1 MFIKN
6 NEDIRIDLIKSIYF
20 LIVDKTTY
28 LYNFFMAVNYK
39 APIKDILFAFD
50 VLNSYEKL
58 NNIDRFKDFN
68 IDIAVP
74 AIEECSKFAEE
85 VLAPINADGD
95 KYGAKYNNGVVNM
108 PPGFIEAYEKFKNAG
123 WASISLP
130 SEIGGG
136 GMPYLLSGG
145 TLEILCTAN
154 MAFILGPGLSIG
166 AISGINEHAS
176 QEQKDKYLPNL
187 VSGDWTG
194 TMNLSE
200 PQSGSDLNHL
210 ITKADPQ
217 EDGTYKITGTKI
229 WIGSGEH
236 DLSKN
241 IVHLVLARV
250 PGSPEGTKGISM
262 FIVPK
267 YIVNDDSSLG
277 DRNNVNCLSI
287 EEKLGIHGSPTCVM
301 EYDGAVGYLVGE
313 ENRGLN
319 YMFTTINEARIRVGG
334 HGLACTTGALQG
346 AAQYARDRV
355 QGRPIGMSK
364 ENAKNSTIIDHADV
378 RRMLMTI
385 KAYSDAMRYMMYD
398 NQMML
403 DFSYFGNEDQK
414 NYGEARCGLLTPIS
428 KSWIS
433 DLSVEL
439 TSMAIQIYGGMGYV
453 EETGVAQYLRD
464 ARIAPIYAGTN
475 GIQAL
480 DLTLKKIH
488 TDEGKV
494 VNNLFDEMIS
504 VSNELNK
511 SDILSKLTESY
522 QFHIKNLMESTEKV
536 RKLMIN
542 GNQKSISG
550 FASPYT
556 KMFGQVLGG
565 YYMAKAAIHAEKKY
579 KETEDEYFKDK
590 ITLSKFYI
598 EQLLPL
604 SENNMPPIASDV
616 NDLFLINSES
626 F

>member
-1 MFIKN
+1 
-6 NEDIRIDLIKSIYF
+6 
-20 LIVDKTTY
+20 
-28 LYNFFMAVNYK
+28 MAVNYK

-58 NNIDRFKDFN
+58 NNIVRFKDFN
-68 IDIAVP
+68 LDIAVP

-95 KYGAKYNNGVVNM
+95 KHGAKFNKGVVNM
-108 PPGFIEAYEKFKNAG
+108 PPGFIEAYEKFKSAG

-130 SEIGGG
+130 LEIGGG
-136 GMPYLLSGG
+136 GMPYLLSAG

-154 MAFILGPGLSIG
+154 MAFVLGPGLSIG
-166 AISGINEHAS
+166 AISGINQHAS
-176 QEQKDKYLPNL
+176 QEQKDLYLPNL
-187 VSGDWTG
+187 VSGEWTG

-210 ITKADPQ
+210 TTKAEPQ

-236 DLSKN
+236 DLSEN

-250 PGSPEGTKGISM
+250 PDSPEGTKGISM
-262 FIVPK
+262 FIVSK

-277 DRNNVNCLSI
+277 ERNNVNCISI

-301 EYDGAVGYLVGE
+301 EYNGAIGYLVGE
-313 ENRGLN
+313 KNRGLS

-355 QGRPIGMSK
+355 QGRPVGISK
-364 ENAKNSTIIDHADV
+364 EDAKNSTIIDHADV

-403 DFSYFGNEDQK
+403 DFLYFGNDDQRE
-414 NYGEARCGLLTPIS
+414 YGEARGGLLTPIS

-453 EETGVAQYLRD
+453 EETGVAQYYRD

-480 DLTLKKIH
+480 DLALRKIH
-488 TDEGKV
+488 VDDGKA
-494 VNNLFDEMIS
+494 VNNLFDEMLL
-504 VSNELNK
+504 VSSELKN
-511 SDILSKLTESY
+511 SERLSKLYESY
-522 QFHIKNLMESTEKV
+522 EFHIKNLMESTEKV
-536 RKLMIN
+536 RKLLIN
-542 GNQKSISG
+542 DNQKSISG

-565 YYMAKAAIHAEKKY
+565 YYMAKAAVLADKKY
-579 KETEDEYFKDK
+579 KETDEEFYKDK

-604 SENNMPPIASDV
+604 SATNMPPIDCDV
-616 NDLFLINSES
+616 DDLFSIKNED

>member
-1 MFIKN
+1 
-6 NEDIRIDLIKSIYF
+6 
-20 LIVDKTTY
+20 
-28 LYNFFMAVNYK
+28 MAVNYK
-39 APIKDILFAFD
+39 APVKDILFAFD

-58 NNIDRFKDFN
+58 NNIVRFKDFN
-68 IDIAVP
+68 LDIAVP

-95 KYGAKYNNGVVNM
+95 KHGAKFNNGVVNM
-108 PPGFIEAYEKFKNAG
+108 PPGFIEAYEKFKSAG

-130 SEIGGG
+130 LEIGGG
-136 GMPYLLSGG
+136 GMPYLLSAG

-154 MAFILGPGLSIG
+154 MAFVLGPGLSIG
-166 AISGINEHAS
+166 AISGINQHAS
-176 QEQKDKYLPNL
+176 QEQKDLYLPNL
-187 VSGDWTG
+187 VSGEWTG

-210 ITKADPQ
+210 TTKAEPQ

-236 DLSKN
+236 DLSEN

-250 PGSPEGTKGISM
+250 PDSPEGTKGISM

-277 DRNNVNCLSI
+277 ERNNVNCISI

-301 EYDGAVGYLVGE
+301 EYNGAIGYLVGE
-313 ENRGLN
+313 KNRGLS

-355 QGRPIGMSK
+355 QGRPVGMSK
-364 ENAKNSTIIDHADV
+364 EDAKNSTIIDHADV

-403 DFSYFGNEDQK
+403 DFLYFGNDDQRE
-414 NYGEARCGLLTPIS
+414 YGEARGGLLTPIS

-453 EETGVAQYLRD
+453 EETGVAQYYRD

-480 DLTLKKIH
+480 DLALRKIH
-488 TDEGKV
+488 VDDGKA
-494 VNNLFDEMIS
+494 VNNLFDEMLL
-504 VSNELNK
+504 VSSELKN
-511 SDILSKLTESY
+511 SERLSKLYESY
-522 QFHIKNLMESTEKV
+522 EFHIKNLMESTEKV
-536 RKLMIN
+536 RKLLIN
-542 GNQKSISG
+542 DNQKSISG

-565 YYMAKAAIHAEKKY
+565 YYMARAAVLADKKY
-579 KETEDEYFKDK
+579 KETDEEFYKDK

-604 SENNMPPIASDV
+604 SATNMPPIDCDV
-616 NDLFLINSES
+616 DDLFSIKNED

>member
-1 MFIKN
+1 
-6 NEDIRIDLIKSIYF
+6 
-20 LIVDKTTY
+20 
-28 LYNFFMAVNYK
+28 MAVNYK

-210 ITKADPQ
+210 TTKAEPQ

-241 IVHLVLARV
+241 IVHLVLAKV

-277 DRNNVNCLSI
+277 DRNNVNCISI

-355 QGRPIGMSK
+355 QGRPVGMSK
-364 ENAKNSTIIDHADV
+364 EDAKNSTIIDHADV

-385 KAYSDAMRYMMYD
+385 KAYVDAMRYLMYD
-398 NQMML
+398 NQLML
-403 DFSYFGNEDQK
+403 DVEYFGEDEEMK
-414 NYGEARCGLLTPIS
+414 AFGEERCGILTPIT
-428 KSWIS
+428 KAWIS
-433 DLSVEL
+433 DLGVEL
-439 TSMAIQIYGGMGYV
+439 SNIAIQVYGGMGYV

-464 ARIAPIYAGTN
+464 ARIAPIYEGTN

-480 DLTLKKIH
+480 DLMFRKLPL
-488 TDEGKV
+488 DNGQAMQRLLSDVNKV
-494 VNNLFDEMIS
+494 IDEMKQDDEEL
-504 VSNELNK
+504 VSMAEKLEKEVNTLSEITLWLGSKMLEGELV
-511 SDILSKLTESY
+511 D
-522 QFHIKNLMESTEKV
+522 
-536 RKLMIN
+536 
-542 GNQKSISG
+542 
-550 FASPYT
+550 ASAGATPYL

-565 YYMAKAAIHAEKKY
+565 YYMGKAAILANKKF
-579 KETEDEYFKDK
+579 KETGDEFYKDK
-590 ITLSKFYI
+590 LTLSKFYI

-604 SENNMPPIASDV
+604 ASGYASSITAGKDDLYAMKAEN
-616 NDLFLINSES
+616 F
-626 F
+626 

>member
-1 MFIKN
+1 
-6 NEDIRIDLIKSIYF
+6 
-20 LIVDKTTY
+20 
-28 LYNFFMAVNYK
+28 MAVNYK
-39 APIKDILFAFD
+39 APVKDILFAFD

-58 NNIDRFKDFN
+58 NNIVRFKDFN
-68 IDIAVP
+68 LDIAVP

-95 KYGAKYNNGVVNM
+95 KHGAKFNKGVVNM
-108 PPGFIEAYEKFKNAG
+108 PPGFIEAYEKFKSAG

-130 SEIGGG
+130 IEIGGG
-136 GMPYLLSGG
+136 GMPYLLSAG

-154 MAFILGPGLSIG
+154 MAFVLGPGLSIG
-166 AISGINEHAS
+166 AISGINQHAS
-176 QEQKDKYLPNL
+176 QEQKDLYLPNL
-187 VSGDWTG
+187 VSGEWTG

-210 ITKADPQ
+210 TTKAEPQ

-236 DLSKN
+236 DLSEN

-250 PGSPEGTKGISM
+250 PDSPEGTKGISM

-277 DRNNVNCLSI
+277 ERNNVNCISI

-301 EYDGAVGYLVGE
+301 EYNGAIGYLVGE
-313 ENRGLN
+313 KNRGLS

-355 QGRPIGMSK
+355 QGRPVGMSK
-364 ENAKNSTIIDHADV
+364 EDAKNSTIIDHADV

-403 DFSYFGNEDQK
+403 DFLYFGNDDQRE
-414 NYGEARCGLLTPIS
+414 YGEARGGLLTPIS

-453 EETGVAQYLRD
+453 EETGVAQYYRD

-480 DLTLKKIH
+480 DLALRKIH
-488 TDEGKV
+488 VDDGKS
-494 VNNLFDEMIS
+494 VNNLFDEMLL
-504 VSNELNK
+504 VSSELKN
-511 SDILSKLTESY
+511 SERLSKLYELY
-522 QFHIKNLMESTEKV
+522 EFHIKNLMESTEKV
-536 RKLMIN
+536 RKLLIN
-542 GNQKSISG
+542 DNQKSISG

-565 YYMAKAAIHAEKKY
+565 YYMAKAAVLADKKY
-579 KETEDEYFKDK
+579 KETDEEFYKDK

-604 SENNMPPIASDV
+604 SATNMPPIDCDV
-616 NDLFLINSES
+616 DDLFSIKNED